1 MPKARRPPA
10 SLHFSRDKSLGVFNK
25 IGLLGGTFDP
35 PHQAHLVLAQSALEE
50 LKLDEVWF
58 LPALRPPHKQGRRI
72 TSFRH
77 RLEMVRLAVLVN
89 PRFKVLTIE
98 KEKGGVSYTVETL
111 PLLRKKH
118 PKTRFFLLLGSD
130 NLSELRSW
138 KEPEK
143 VFSMATPVFAH
154 RPRTDSSTTLGTSEK
169 VPVWMERAY
178 WLSNPRLEIS
188 STDLR
193 RRIRVGQ
200 SVRYLVPEGVE
211 RYIRTK
217 RLYRRVE

>member
-1 MPKARRPPA
+1 MPKARA
-10 SLHFSRDKSLGVFNK
+10 K

-35 PHQAHLVLAQSALEE
+35 PHVAHLVLAQSALEE

-58 LPALRPPHKQGRRI
+58 LPAFLPPHKKGQFV
-72 TSFRH
+72 TPFKQ
-77 RLEMVRLAVLVN
+77 RLRMAQLAIKGN

-111 PLLRKKH
+111 PLLRKKN
-118 PKTRFFLLLGSD
+118 PETRFFLLLGSD
-130 NLSELRSW
+130 NLTELAGW

-143 VFSMATPVFAH
+143 VFSMVQPVFAL
-154 RPRTDSSTTLGTSEK
+154 RLQTEGKLPAWLEQA
-169 VPVWMERAY
+169 V

-193 RRIRVGQ
+193 RRVRFGQ
-200 SVRYLVPEGVE
+200 SIRYLVPEAVE
-211 RYIRTK
+211 RYIRK
-217 RLYRRVE
+217 YRLYRAG